1 MAIKYYSDGTYT
13 KGDGKLYRPGVG
25 VVGND
30 KSTNVSKAESGTST
44 STSNKTTTTSSNK
57 SSSSSNKSS
66 GISSMYQNKPSSSSS
81 SSTSILDKMME
92 NVTSNPVSSSGS
104 SSNVNKTNSGWY
116 TPSSSSSKTE
126 VNPYED
132 EKYKE
137 LQDAYNKQSEE
148 MKANQALYEQK
159 YNELQE
165 MLNATD
171 QKYNDLLNAPNPYE
185 QKYNDIQKAYEE
197 QEEAIR
203 EQNRLAV
210 EQGVNRLNAQKNNIN
225 QSAEDNARQAYIM
238 HMQAQKALP
247 QQLASQGVTGG
258 ATETANLGLATTYQ
272 NNVNDINRNKA
283 NALQDIDNA
292 IVDLQ
297 NTGDLSA
304 VEQVLANNQAALNAY
319 MSNLDKQVGYN
330 QWAAQFNANRADTM
344 AEQAYRDKVY
354 ADQMAQQQFENNW
367 YEKNYADNKV
377 QQELENN
384 RYDQSY
390 ADKMAQQDRE
400 NQWYVDSLED
410 ARKKEEVNRVITL
423 LENGLYNPEQ
433 ASALLGIPTSQ
444 LESFVNDIKRARA
457 LELSN
462 TQSLI
467 NNRNNSSTESSNAT
481 SASLLNN
488 IINTATKMLNER
500 EDVFGDGKVYRNA
513 YGENDVKAYV
523 LSQNITDEEQYKIL
537 TNLGLI

>member
-13 KGDGKLYRPGVG
+13 KGDGKLYRPGIG
-25 VVGND
+25 VVGTD

-44 STSNKTTTTSSNK
+44 STSNKTTTSSNK
-57 SSSSSNKSS
+57 SSSSSSSSS

-137 LQDAYNKQSEE
+137 LQDAYNKQEE
-148 MKANQALYEQK
+148 QLKSNQALYEQK

-272 NNVNDINRNKA
+272 NNVNDIDRNKA

-330 QWAAQFNANRADTM
+330 QWAAQFNANRTDAM
-344 AEQAYRDKVY
+344 AEQAYRDKIY
-354 ADQMAQQQFENNW
+354 ADQMAQQQI
-367 YEKNYADNKV
+367 KNK
-377 QQELENN
+377 QQEIEND

-410 ARKKEEVNRVITL
+410 ARKKEEFNRVL
-423 LENGLYNPEQ
+423 QQAEMGLVDFSH
-433 ASALLGIPTSQ
+433 AAALLGVTEEQ
-444 LESFVNDIKRARA
+444 VKEYVNDIKRARA

-467 NNRNNSSTESSNAT
+467 SNRNNNSAESSKTT